1 MTTSPFD
8 SYRPPEEGRRRRR
21 RDRATLRGAHAERGT
36 HSVAPQ
42 GSGLA
47 GAARS
52 WLNREGGGRREAP
65 AVPDAEFSSYYGQP
79 IVKPVPWDHKISAY
93 LFVGGIAGASGIIQ
107 AGAVAS
113 GNAALQRNSRLTAMV
128 TVGLS
133 GAALVADLGRPER
146 FLNMMRTVKLT
157 SPMSVGT
164 WILTAYSAFAG
175 VTTAQETLRILQTPE
190 VRRRSLEGSRGPLTA
205 LVRVTGALGTPATIG
220 QAAFGAPL
228 AAYTAVLLSDTAH
241 PVWHESRRDLP
252 FVFVGSA
259 ALAAS
264 GVQMV
269 LTPTAQ
275 AGPVRRL
282 ALVGVA
288 TELVAMHRLEEHL
301 TDLGIDEPIRTGQG
315 AGKLRLAKALGIAGG
330 LGTLLSGRSRLLAIA
345 SGGALAAASA
355 LTRMGVVEAGIESAK
370 DPKYTVRVQGD
381 RLRERRRQGIVDDSI
396 VTVR

>member
-8 SYRPPEEGRRRRR
+8 SYRPPEEGGRRRR
-21 RDRATLRGAHAERGT
+21 RDRSLRGAHAERGT

-42 GSGLA
+42 GTKGA
-47 GAARS
+47 ARAARS

-93 LFVGGIAGASGIIQ
+93 LFVGGIAGVSGIVQ
-107 AGAVAS
+107 AGAAAT
-113 GNAALQRNSRLTAMV
+113 GNDVLQRNSRLTAMTAV
-128 TVGLS
+128 ALS

-164 WILTAYSAFAG
+164 WILSAYAGFAG
-175 VTTAQETLRILQTPE
+175 VTTGAEVLRLLP
-190 VRRRSLEGSRGPLTA
+190 SRGPVTA
-205 LVRVTGALGTPATIG
+205 LTRVTDALGTPSTIG

-228 AAYTAVLLSDTAH
+228 AAYTAVLLADTAH
-241 PVWHESRRDLP
+241 PVWHESRRELP

-259 ALAAS
+259 ALAA
-264 GVQMV
+264 GGAQMA
-269 LTPTAQ
+269 LTPTAL

-282 ALVGVA
+282 ALLGVG
-288 TELVAMHRLEEHL
+288 TELLAMHRLEEHL
-301 TDLGIDEPIRTGQG
+301 TDLGIDEPVRTGT
-315 AGKLRLAKALGIAGG
+315 AGGRLRLAKGLAIAGG
-330 LGTLLSGRSRLLAIA
+330 VGTLLAGRSRLVAVA
-345 SGGALAAASA
+345 SGAALAAASA
-355 LTRMGVVEAGIESAK
+355 LTRMGIVEAGIESAS
-370 DPKYTVRVQGD
+370 DPKYTVRVQRD
-381 RLRERRRQGIVDDSI
+381 RLAERRRQGVVHDSA